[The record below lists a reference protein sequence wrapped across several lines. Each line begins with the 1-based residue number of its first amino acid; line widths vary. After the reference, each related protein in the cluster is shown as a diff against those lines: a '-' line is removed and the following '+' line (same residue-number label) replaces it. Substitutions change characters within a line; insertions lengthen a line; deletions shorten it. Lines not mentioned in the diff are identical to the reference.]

1 MTPGLIVA
9 LFLLFFGSL
18 AGSLIGTL
26 IVAYAENRRR
36 RRPLESGTG
45 GQTAATGSGGPTNER

>member
-9 LFLLFFGSL
+9 LFFGSL
-18 AGSLIGTL
+18 AGSLIGTI

-36 RRPLESGTG
+36 RQPRDDHEGT
-45 GQTAATGSGGPTNER
+45 ADK

>member
-26 IVAYAENRRR
+26 IVAYAESRRR
-36 RRPLESGTG
+36 RQSLDDH
-45 GQTAATGSGGPTNER
+45 ERMDDK